1 MCGIAGVV
9 SITPFANAIGIEQT
23 LHRMARL
30 IAHRG
35 PDGSDIWHDNHA
47 GLAHTRLAIIDLSE
61 AGRQPMHDVQGHYVL
76 TYNGEI
82 YNYREL
88 REELQAAGHH
98 FRTETD
104 TEVVLNGYRQGGEA
118 VVDRL
123 RGMFAFALWDER
135 EKRLFMARDRVG
147 QKPLFFARLGD
158 VFLFG
163 SEIKSILTWPDF
175 PRRANTEALHQ
186 YLTYQYVMPPISAF
200 EGVEELPPA
209 HTLTVMPDGQFRTR
223 RYWQLPVPGQAQD
236 PGSFNR
242 AEAKEEIA
250 AELEEAI
257 RLRLI
262 SDVPLGAFL
271 SGGIDSSVVVAL
283 MAKHTAGAVKTYSIG
298 FNHDEFDERPYA
310 RAVAERYGTEH
321 HEFVVE
327 PDAMSVLPSLV
338 WQFGQPFGD
347 SSALPTYY
355 VSALTRQHVTV
366 ALSGDGGDENFLGY
380 KRYQATKAEGI
391 YNHIPAPLRQ
401 MFSALIGKGNSG
413 PGALK
418 LLRRMTRNSTAS
430 ESDRYLK
437 WIGMFDTAQKS
448 KLYGPALEP
457 HLTTEA
463 GALLDGLFTA
473 DTGPASRAAWTD
485 IHTYLPND
493 LLAKVDITSM
503 AHGLE
508 ARAPFLDHKLMEMV
522 ARVPGGEHLKGWQLK
537 SLLKEIARPLLP
549 ADLIDRPKMGFGVP
563 IKNWFR
569 HELKD
574 YLADHLLSQKA
585 RQRGMINPATVE
597 TMIQEHVSGTA
608 EHHYQLWTLLMMELW
623 FDMWIDGAELPTRP
637 SVPNLV

>member
-9 SITPFANAIGIEQT
+9 SITPFPNALGIEQT

-35 PDGSDIWHDNHA
+35 PDGSDIWHDSHA

-88 REELQAAGHH
+88 REELRAAGHH

-104 TEVVLNGYRQGGEA
+104 SEVILNGYREWGEA

-147 QKPLFFARLGD
+147 QKPLFFARFGE

-163 SEIKSILTWPDF
+163 SEIKSILTWPGF
-175 PRRANTEALHQ
+175 PRKANLQALHQ
-186 YLTYQYVMPPISAF
+186 YMTYQYVMPPNSAF

-223 RYWQLPVPGQAQD
+223 RYWQLPVPGQ
-236 PGSFNR
+236 PHKGGTFNR
-242 AEAKEEIA
+242 SDAKEEIA
-250 AELEEAI
+250 AELEEAV
-257 RLRLI
+257 RMRLI

-271 SGGIDSSVVVAL
+271 SGGIDSSVIVAL
-283 MAKHTAGAVKTYSIG
+283 MAKHSAGAVKTYSIG

-347 SSALPTYY
+347 SSALPIYY

-391 YNHIPAPLRQ
+391 YNQVPAPLRQ
-401 MFSALIGKGNSG
+401 LFSALIGKGASG

-418 LLRRMTRNSTAS
+418 LLRRLTRDSTSS
-430 ESDRYLK
+430 ESARYLK
-437 WIGMFDTAQKS
+437 WIGMFDTGQKQS
-448 KLYGPALEP
+448 LYGPALAP
-457 HLTTEA
+457 LLPDDA
-463 GALLDGLFTA
+463 GDLLDGLFAA
-473 DTGPASRAAWTD
+473 DTGPASRAAWAD

-508 ARAPFLDHKLMEMV
+508 ARAPFLDHKLMEMA
-522 ARVPGGEHLKGWQLK
+522 ARIPGKEHLKGWQLK
-537 SLLKEIARPLLP
+537 SLLKDIARPLLP
-549 ADLIDRPKMGFGVP
+549 TDLIDRPKMGFGVP
-563 IKNWFR
+563 IKKWFR
-569 HELKD
+569 EELKD

-585 RQRGMINPATVE
+585 RQRGMINSSVVE
-597 TMIQEHVSGTA
+597 TMIQQHVSGEA

-637 SVPNLV
+637 AVPSLV

>member
-9 SITPFANAIGIEQT
+9 SITPFPNAVGIEQT

-88 REELQAAGHH
+88 RDELRAAGHH

-104 TEVVLNGYRQGGEA
+104 SEVILNGYREWGKA

-147 QKPLFFARLGD
+147 QKPLFFARFGE

-163 SEIKSILTWPDF
+163 SEIKSILTWPGF
-175 PRRANTEALHQ
+175 PRKANLQALHQ
-186 YLTYQYVMPPISAF
+186 YMTYQYVMPPNSAF

-223 RYWQLPVPGQAQD
+223 RYWQLPVPGQ
-236 PGSFNR
+236 PRKGRTFNR

-250 AELEEAI
+250 AELEEAV
-257 RLRLI
+257 RMRLI

-271 SGGIDSSVVVAL
+271 SGGIDSSVIVAL
-283 MAKHTAGAVKTYSIG
+283 MAKHSAGPVKTYSIG
-298 FNHDEFDERPYA
+298 FDHDEFDERPYA

-366 ALSGDGGDENFLGY
+366 ALSGDGGDEIFLGY
-380 KRYQATKAEGI
+380 KRYLASKIEGQFR
-391 YNHIPAPLRQ
+391 HAPAPVRHLISGLIKTARKGSPVLQKLHRLTRLSSASDSLRY
-401 MFSALIGKGNSG
+401 
-413 PGALK
+413 
-418 LLRRMTRNSTAS
+418 
-430 ESDRYLK
+430 EK
-437 WIGMFDTAQKS
+437 WIAQFNSDQKAAI
-448 KLYGPALEP
+448 YGDSLTPFLKNPAIDV
-457 HLTTEA
+457 
-463 GALLDGLFTA
+463 LDGLFSIDTA
-473 DTGPASRAAWTD
+473 PESRAAWVD
-485 IHTYLPND
+485 FHTNLPSD

-508 ARAPFLDHKLMEMV
+508 ARAPFLDHKLMDMA
-522 ARVPGGEHLKGWQLK
+522 ARIPASEHLKGWQLK
-537 SLLKEIARPLLP
+537 SLLKDIARPLLP
-549 ADLIDRPKMGFGVP
+549 NDLIDRPKMGFGVP
-563 IKNWFR
+563 IKKWFR
-569 HELKD
+569 EDLKD

-585 RQRGMINPATVE
+585 RQRGMINSGVVE
-597 TMIQEHVSGTA
+597 RMIQQHVSGEA

-623 FDMWIDGAELPTRP
+623 FDMWIDGADLPTRP
-637 SVPNLV
+637 LVPSLV